1 VRHHPQVALTHRSND
16 HCSGDGV
23 GGEVLEL
30 DAIVMAQH
38 PHEVTQRGT
47 EAVTVELGKGDDI
60 ALQRVSLL
68 VIRRRCDP
76 LRPH

>member
-1 VRHHPQVALTHRSND
+1 M
-16 HCSGDGV
+16 
-23 GGEVLEL
+23 LEL